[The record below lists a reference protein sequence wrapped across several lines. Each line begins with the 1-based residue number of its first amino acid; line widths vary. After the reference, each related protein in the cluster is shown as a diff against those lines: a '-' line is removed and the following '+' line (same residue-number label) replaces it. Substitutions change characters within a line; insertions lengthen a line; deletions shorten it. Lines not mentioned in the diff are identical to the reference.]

1 MVIDIAYYLK
11 LYDDDDDESEIDNN
25 DDEDDTIF
33 LLEPKV
39 VAPKET

>member
-1 MVIDIAYYLK
+1 LK

-25 DDEDDTIF
+25 DDEDDTIS